1 MKNAMKKLLSLVLVA
16 MLLVSVL
23 PLGAMAASDYD
34 VHVVVKDSND
44 VELVSPKDYHETAG
58 RNATALEYLNDM
70 KSDWSTSYTVVR
82 YWFKEAGAQSGRE
95 VDAAY
100 EVAKSGN
107 LTIKLQHKPVTLKLD
122 VYFNGTYSTT
132 VTKEVPYGSTVVL
145 NDALAAEA
153 GYGSYNT
160 DVRTTSLAEGQSFVA
175 GDSVPDVQI
184 FVVPDNNNESG
195 STNNSNNTTTTK
207 QPITLQIKNGEGSS
221 YSVVKTITQTPSGDS
236 AKVSDMLYHW
246 YGNKSNDWQN
256 SYTFT
261 KAWSSAQQ
269 KDVGYEG
276 SIAAG
281 DTVTVILTPKS
292 TPTTPTNPTTPP
304 ATGTTGNISLIVKV
318 NDVTKVQKF
327 VTKQSDTVNNLL
339 KDNLSSDWASKYT
352 FNGFKVEGEP
362 YTYGNP
368 DSTVYAGQTVT
379 VSLSGGTSKYNTCKV
394 RLHVFLNG
402 KVSEE
407 ARTFDITSM
416 ASDTVISLKEVSN
429 FLLNYY
435 TATTSTGIKF
445 DGLYKAEGAW
455 LGKFVQDKRLDSIE
469 DVDDLLEAGHVD
481 INIMLDNAKAKTSST
496 ADSSNPKTGDAIFAP
511 VAVLTLSTAALAAVY
526 FISKKRVVR

>member
-16 MLLVSVL
+16 MLLVSAV
-23 PLGAMAASDYD
+23 PFQASAAVGNFTVDVTITNTDGETLATATRAQVAGDAYTAQQYLDSVYPGWSDSYSPIKFWIKND
-34 VHVVVKDSND
+34 ETGSEGQRVDASHTITRTTRLVVKLEHND
-44 VELVSPKDYHETAG
+44 VALYLKVYKDGSLIQTVP
-58 RNATALEYLNDM
+58 
-70 KSDWSTSYTVVR
+70 TS
-82 YWFKEAGAQSGRE
+82 
-95 VDAAY
+95 
-100 EVAKSGN
+100 VA
-107 LTIKLQHKPVTLKLD
+107 
-122 VYFNGTYSTT
+122 
-132 VTKEVPYGSTVVL
+132 YGSTVVL
-145 NDALAAEA
+145 NSSWVDKA
-153 GYGSYNT
+153 GYSGLDA
-160 DVRTTSLAEGQSFVA
+160 DVTSGGIRMGESFTATEPREIQIYIKTA
-175 GDSVPDVQI
+175 G
-184 FVVPDNNNESG
+184 NNGDDSG
-195 STNNSNNTTTTK
+195 SNGGSATK

-221 YSVVKTITQTPSGDS
+221 YPVEKTITETPSGDS

-261 KAWSSAQQ
+261 KAWSNAQQ

-281 DTVTVILTPKS
+281 DTVTVVLTPKS
-292 TPTTPTNPTTPP
+292 TPTTPTKPTTPP
-304 ATGTTGNISLIVKV
+304 TTNTTGNISLIVKV

-435 TATTSTGIKF
+435 SATTSTGIKF

-469 DVDDLLEAGHVD
+469 NVDDLLEAGHVD